1 MFKCWGNL
9 ALAGARG
16 SFGGNTVTTGVVES
30 NKREQFVELCCQ
42 TLQTFDMAKGITR
55 AEGMEI
61 CVLAGLLRKTD
72 VLSRT

>member
-1 MFKCWGNL
+1 M
-9 ALAGARG
+9 
-16 SFGGNTVTTGVVES
+16 TTEVVES

-42 TLQTFDMAKGITR
+42 TLQTFDVAKGITR

-61 CVLAGLLRKTD
+61 SVLAGLLRKTN